1 MSVRKGKSRIAACV
15 VAVHAATQACVLSA
29 CAGGSAEK
37 PVVETPVSEAPHVEA
52 MGDFAGG
59 DDPLCNADEPGRE
72 FAEFDTSG
80 DDVADVRK
88 VFLHVGDVTSKRL
101 VMICRQADV
110 NHDRRKDVTRVYDV
124 DGGRSLREF
133 ADRNFDGK
141 VDEITHF
148 QNEDVVLRELD
159 GDFDGRL
166 DAKIYYTGG
175 LPTRA
180 ERDLKGRSTETQ
192 WHPDRWE
199 YFENGKLVRMG
210 TDFDGDMRVDHWDRD
225 LLWTKAQDK
234 AKAQAEASS
243 SVD

>member
-1 MSVRKGKSRIAACV
+1 MSVRKRKGGVAASV
-15 VAVHAATQACVLSA
+15 VVIHACVLAA

-37 PVVETPVSEAPHVEA
+37 KRVETPVSAVVSAPVEA
-52 MGDFAGG
+52 MRDFEGG
-59 DDPLCNADEPGRE
+59 DDPHCDATEPGRE

-88 VFLHVGDVTSKRL
+88 VFLHVGDAAISKRL

-110 NHDRRKDVTRVYDV
+110 NHDRRKDVTRIYD
-124 DGGRSLREF
+124 DDGRSLREF

-148 QNEDVVLRELD
+148 QNEDIVLRELD

-166 DAKIYYTGG
+166 DAKIYYTSG

-180 ERDLKGRSTETQ
+180 ERDLRGRSTENQ
-192 WHPDRWE
+192 WRPDRWE

-210 TDFDGDMRVDHWDRD
+210 TDVDGDMRVDHWDRD

-243 SVD
+243 SAD